1 MQKLS
6 YMSPGASENMHVQLI
21 WHQFAMKWE
30 FHPGQ
35 DRWGEFTPERIF
47 FQFFSFNTVKGLTR
61 HRVEFNPG
69 RSFSCKKALRILK
82 FYFKLEVLISLRE
95 NCPYSELFWPA
106 FFRIWTE

>member
-47 FQFFSFNTVKGLTR
+47 FSVF
-61 HRVEFNPG
+61 
-69 RSFSCKKALRILK
+69 
-82 FYFKLEVLISLRE
+82 
-95 NCPYSELFWPA
+95 
-106 FFRIWTE
+106 

>member
-47 FQFFSFNTVKGLTR
+47 FQFFSFKHCKRFDQTQGWVQ
-61 HRVEFNPG
+61 PG
-69 RSFSCKKALRILK
+69 TK
-82 FYFKLEVLISLRE
+82 F
-95 NCPYSELFWPA
+95 
-106 FFRIWTE
+106 